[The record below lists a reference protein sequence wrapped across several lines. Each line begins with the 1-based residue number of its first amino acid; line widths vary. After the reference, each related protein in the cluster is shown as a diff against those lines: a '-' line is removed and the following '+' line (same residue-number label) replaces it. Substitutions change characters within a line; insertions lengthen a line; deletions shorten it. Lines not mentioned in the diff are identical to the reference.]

1 MRLINVQTMQL
12 EEFMVDPPPYA
23 ILSHTWGAEEVT
35 FADFNHAD
43 PLVRERK
50 AGWRKI
56 ENTCRLSRE
65 DQYSYQYAWIDT
77 CCIDKSSSAEL
88 SEAINSM
95 YAWYAGSQVCY
106 AYLEDVPP
114 QTPNLDSSDDW
125 FSSRPQLWAWET
137 YDFGVKSA
145 FAGSRWFRRGW
156 TLQELVAPGRVHFYD
171 QKWGP
176 IASRRQIPPDLSLIT
191 GIPQAVLQ
199 GGANILHYPVGARIS
214 WAADRQTTRP
224 EDLAY
229 SLLGLLDINM
239 PLLYGE
245 GSRAFLRLQEEILR
259 QHEDDTLFL
268 WCSPPADPWALRGML
283 ANSPSDFANFREE
296 AYYSFRGIK
305 PSFTLD
311 MGKIEPVSAFSSPQ
325 SSSGVDNR
333 GVSFTGYIVDIRP
346 EYSTGGTA
354 MLHLNCRLNSADWVC
369 LYLEQLGPNRYARAR
384 PSEVFIV
391 DENEYDHSDGGEK
404 TIIVYKTDDVIRNL
418 VSNNRLAFLDKFYG
432 PENKSLLYQYLPL
445 QRTCCRSPQ
454 VGGAYCFEDVSGPWA
469 SCGHR
474 GPGNH
479 IQSASYDDLMGALCR
494 RRSLHNSRKHEVLER
509 RRRAILCCLFQPS
522 TNSQQWQSRSRPRN
536 GNPSLSAI
544 MDRAPLHQRL
554 EDRPET
560 VLENG
565 AGLGSRRN
573 DCCSGRGNR

>member
-432 PENKSLLYQYLPL
+432 PENKSLLYQY
-445 QRTCCRSPQ
+445 
-454 VGGAYCFEDVSGPWA
+454 VSSFQTGVP
-469 SCGHR
+469 
-474 GPGNH
+474 
-479 IQSASYDDLMGALCR
+479 R
-494 RRSLHNSRKHEVLER
+494 R
-509 RRRAILCCLFQPS
+509 
-522 TNSQQWQSRSRPRN
+522 
-536 GNPSLSAI
+536 
-544 MDRAPLHQRL
+544 
-554 EDRPET
+554 
-560 VLENG
+560 
-565 AGLGSRRN
+565 
-573 DCCSGRGNR
+573 